1 MSFKNSFFDVNILD
15 DALSSPNIELTVPL
29 PFDEPH
35 FDFKDNEPEIRNWK
49 ILLNFIEFVTGI
61 KVNDIYSNNEYYFN
75 VNKMNPNF
83 NKRLDK
89 FLDGKLQNDEKLD
102 QIIHDL
108 INKEFNMNLISSKDL
123 PVRFKQVK
131 EFMINYYK
139 QQNGKNYPTFQS
151 TNFVRICYVTVMK
164 LLQKMF
170 PDGIYC
176 NKQQFTDL
184 YQQYLDDPMSIVYLP
199 CHKSHVDY
207 IIMHILTVRFQ
218 LATPTVIAGENLN
231 VAIFGTILKKL
242 GAIFIKRSFNNEI
255 YTERN
260 LQHLLEYLIENKID
274 LELFIEGTRSR
285 DGKLLLPKYGILK
298 MFQNIYTDTG
308 NDCLI
313 QPVSISYERIY
324 EADGYLKELIGKDKK
339 QESFVSIINNGV
351 KNLFGREE
359 EFSIDRII
367 KKNKPYDNMNR
378 DLKGKI
384 YIQLGETFKLS
395 SVKNLKQLSFKTLH
409 TINQLN
415 YLMEISIIGAVLQWY
430 LYKHDVKTIDIE
442 GLKPWWDFVLT
453 MLEYEVKNDVNASM
467 IKYLE
472 SLDMEGYKYL
482 LKYQIIKFFKY
493 IKVEGDT
500 IVIDKSLELLYY
512 KNLTI
517 HLLITKSIFG
527 LIINT
532 TPSRHW
538 LKSFNLLKNLLKSEF
553 LFDHNENPNDEY
565 ENIIEKFK
573 ADGKLSN
580 DLEVLDAQYF
590 QDLALIVTPFI
601 KSYMICVENVQS
613 IMSQYYST
621 HKPISQELLLTN
633 NLMDF
638 PNTKTLLKLIQ
649 TSNPDADFESIN
661 KQYLLSEL
669 YYLNYLG
676 LIKIFKNNAKTI
688 AYVKIEREEDL
699 KVLGDFLKNFF
710 VRTEVSVPYAA
721 KLINREIKL

>member
-1 MSFKNSFFDVNILD
+1 MLFENSFFDVNILD
-15 DALSSPNIELTVPL
+15 NAFTQPNIELTIPL
-29 PFDEPH
+29 PFDKPH
-35 FDFKDNEPEIRNWK
+35 IDFEDNEPEIKNWK

-61 KVNDIYSNNEYYFN
+61 KLNDIYSNNEYYYKI
-75 VNKMNPNF
+75 NKMNPQF

-89 FLDGKLQNDEKLD
+89 FIDGKLQNDEKLD
-102 QIIHDL
+102 AIIHEL

-123 PVRFKQVK
+123 PERFKEVK
-131 EFMINYYK
+131 KFMIDYYK

-151 TNFVRICYVTVMK
+151 SNFMRICYVTVMK
-164 LLQKMF
+164 ILLKMF

-176 NKQQFTDL
+176 NREQFTKL

-207 IIMHILTVRFQ
+207 IIMHILAVRFQ

-231 VAIFGTILKKL
+231 VAVFGSILKKL

-260 LQHLLEYLIENKID
+260 LQHLLEYIIKNKID

-298 MFQNIYTDTG
+298 MFQNIYNETG

-351 KNLFGREE
+351 KHLVGREE

-367 KKNKPYDNMNR
+367 KKNKPYSNLNR
-378 DLKGKI
+378 DLKGKL
-384 YIQLGETFKLS
+384 YVQLGESFKLS
-395 SVKNLKQLSFKTLH
+395 SVKNLKQLSFRTLH
-409 TINQLN
+409 TINKLN
-415 YLMEISIIGAVLQWY
+415 YLMEISIIGTVLQWY

-442 GLKPWWDFVLT
+442 QFKPWWDFVLT
-453 MLEYEVKNDVNASM
+453 LLEYEVNNDVNTSI
-467 IKYLE
+467 IKYLK
-472 SLDMEGYKYL
+472 SLDMEDYKYL
-482 LKYQIIKFFKY
+482 IKYQIIKFFKY
-493 IKVEGDT
+493 IRIEGDS
-500 IVIDKSLELLYY
+500 IIIDKSLELLYY

-527 LIINT
+527 LIIVT

-553 LFDHNENPNDEY
+553 LFDYNDNPNDEY
-565 ENIIEKFK
+565 ENIISKFQ
-573 ADGKLSN
+573 ADGKLDK
-580 DLEVLDAQYF
+580 DLEVLDTQYF

-601 KSYMICVENVQS
+601 KSYMICVENIQS
-613 IMSQYYST
+613 IMSQYFST
-621 HKPISQELLLTN
+621 HKPISQEMLLAN

-649 TSNPDADFESIN
+649 TSNPNADFESIN

-710 VRTEVSVPYAA
+710 VRTNVSVPYAA